1 MLICG
6 DYMLTSLSVRLV
18 YMNDKKFEK
27 KKERK
32 KKMNNG
38 KEYMLMLTLC
48 FNMDGLVFNYFT

>member
-1 MLICG
+1 
-6 DYMLTSLSVRLV
+6 
-18 YMNDKKFEK
+18 MNDKKFEK

-38 KEYMLMLTLC
+38 KECMLMLTLC